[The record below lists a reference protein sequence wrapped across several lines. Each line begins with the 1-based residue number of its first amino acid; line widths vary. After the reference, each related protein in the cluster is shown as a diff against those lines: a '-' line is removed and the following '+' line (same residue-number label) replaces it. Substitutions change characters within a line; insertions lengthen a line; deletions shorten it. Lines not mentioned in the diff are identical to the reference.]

1 MLRGVSRQENWI
13 SVYALNYYNYIDQ
26 IIKLKFI
33 LMFVLNEY
41 YKSIES
47 SKLDNVKY
55 IQLLF

>member
-1 MLRGVSRQENWI
+1 M
-13 SVYALNYYNYIDQ
+13 YALNYYNYIDQ
-26 IIKLKFI
+26 IIKLNFI

-55 IQLLF
+55 IQLLFGNYEKSDYHYK